1 MSDEIQQVES
11 AGQEFIGVYAD
22 IFKFTHSF
30 MAEMREFK
38 DSLPQKK
45 AKIGTKDDT
54 LSEILDSGLTSFKFT
69 GQDTDLCYFSKSE
82 RMPITAIAN
91 IENQQIKTAV
101 IENFDRFIKDDYLEI
116 KDDSLYITAK
126 GKKYIQDDFFI
137 RQAKAD
143 QMQMHNNILFKS
155 AERENVKVIAFTGN
169 YVNDFTYFSYADK
182 LDLNDV
188 ISHPNKE
195 LSGQILDNVELWQKK
210 GAVTVENGIA
220 TVTPDG
226 KAMLGMSE
234 FKKSSVSLNPRTLS
248 EVNTR
253 SSQFFVKLQSAVQT
267 QAQQN
272 VLKNTVA
279 KTIKR

>member
-1 MSDEIQQVES
+1 M
-11 AGQEFIGVYAD
+11 
-22 IFKFTHSF
+22 T
-30 MAEMREFK
+30 
-38 DSLPQKK
+38 
-45 AKIGTKDDT
+45 
-54 LSEILDSGLTSFKFT
+54 
-69 GQDTDLCYFSKSE
+69 
-82 RMPITAIAN
+82 
-91 IENQQIKTAV
+91 
-101 IENFDRFIKDDYLEI
+101 
-116 KDDSLYITAK
+116 LYITAK

-143 QMQMHNNILFKS
+143 QMQMHNSILLKS

-226 KAMLGMSE
+226 KAMLDMSE
-234 FKKSSVSLNPRTLS
+234 FKKSSISLNPRALS

-267 QAQQN
+267 QVQQN

>member
-1 MSDEIQQVES
+1 MSDEIQQVEN
-11 AGQEFIGVYAD
+11 AEQEFIGVYAD
-22 IFKFTHSF
+22 VIKFTHSF
-30 MAEMREFK
+30 MAEMREFAGN
-38 DSLPQKK
+38 SPQKK
-45 AKIGTKDDT
+45 PKQKSKDDT
-54 LSEILDSGLTSFKFT
+54 LSEMLDSGLTSFKFT
-69 GQDTDLCYFSKSE
+69 GQDTDLCYFSNSE
-82 RMPITAIAN
+82 KMPITAIAN
-91 IENQQIKTAV
+91 IEDEKIKMSV

-188 ISHPNKE
+188 ISHPNKR
-195 LSGQILDNVELWQKK
+195 LSGQILDNVERWQKK

-220 TVTPDG
+220 TVTSDG
-226 KAMLGMSE
+226 KKMLDMPE
-234 FKKSSVSLNPRTLS
+234 FKKSSISLNPRTLS

-253 SSQFFVKLQSAVQT
+253 SSQFFVKLQSTVQK
-267 QAQQN
+267 QVQQN
-272 VLKNTVA
+272 VLKNTVTKA
-279 KTIKR
+279 IKR